1 MAQILRKAANYRRVS
16 NILYEGRAHLTDPYT
31 PAPVIIK
38 PPAPRE
44 NQSPDDIT
52 DFPRQQ
58 TVPMPEMI
66 PYPEG
71 KWRPPS
77 VPQVTGYFPY
87 NCYLQKGKVYFW
99 CSCGISQNSPW
110 CDGLCNQLVTRNRPI
125 YFNVNESGYYKMCN
139 CKLSANAPF
148 CNGTHREY
156 VRFYAKTHR
165 GFWEIIGQIGYWSS
179 FVLMAYNFYT

>member
-1 MAQILRKAANYRRVS
+1 MAQILRKAANYRRIS

-44 NQSPDDIT
+44 NESPDDIT

-77 VPQVTGYFPY
+77 TP
-87 NCYLQKGKVYFW
+87 
-99 CSCGISQNSPW
+99 
-110 CDGLCNQLVTRNRPI
+110 
-125 YFNVNESGYYKMCN
+125 
-139 CKLSANAPF
+139 
-148 CNGTHREY
+148 
-156 VRFYAKTHR
+156 
-165 GFWEIIGQIGYWSS
+165 
-179 FVLMAYNFYT
+179 